1 LPTQRHRDHQSRDDL
16 LRIVRS
22 SRPLPQPRA
31 TWLRKVQNR
40 KNLHAMRTLYQA
52 AVDRADSA
60 IRRETP
66 PPARHGL

>member
-1 LPTQRHRDHQSRDDL
+1 MIFSGSCAAASTAQGRLAAQGPEQE
-16 LRIVRS
+16 
-22 SRPLPQPRA
+22 
-31 TWLRKVQNR
+31 
-40 KNLHAMRTLYQA
+40 NLHAMRTLYQA